1 MNDKDTTFKEE
12 SANND
17 EKVQPTIETKSEV
30 KPTRTRTTSAKAPVN
45 ATSTRTRLRTT
56 TLAIKNQVKP
66 EANVVELTPS
76 ITEIVETTKDSDKEK
91 AKKAKAIEKERK

>member
-12 SANND
+12 LANND

-30 KPTRTRTTSAKAPVN
+30 KPTRTRTTSVKAPVN

-56 TLAIKNQVKP
+56 TPAVKKEVKP
-66 EANVVELTPS
+66 EEM
-76 ITEIVETTKDSDKEK
+76 
-91 AKKAKAIEKERK
+91 